1 MEDLFIHIKLTKS
14 VMKYV
19 SNKLWNNCKFT
30 WISLLSDY
38 VDLNLP
44 LDKVS
49 QRKEEI
55 FKEQTEILSSPIK
68 TTSKGYKIL
77 IQNIKALQKN

>member
-1 MEDLFIHIKLTKS
+1 M
-14 VMKYV
+14 
-19 SNKLWNNCKFT
+19 LWNMWATNYEIIANSLVSIKEK

>member
-1 MEDLFIHIKLTKS
+1 MWATNYGIIANSLVSIKEK
-14 VMKYV
+14 
-19 SNKLWNNCKFT
+19 

>member
-1 MEDLFIHIKLTKS
+1 M
-14 VMKYV
+14 
-19 SNKLWNNCKFT
+19 LWNMWATNYGIIANSLVSIKEK

-49 QRKEEI
+49 HRKEEI

>member
-1 MEDLFIHIKLTKS
+1 M
-14 VMKYV
+14 
-19 SNKLWNNCKFT
+19 LWNMWATNYGIIANSLVYIKEK

>member
-1 MEDLFIHIKLTKS
+1 M
-14 VMKYV
+14 
-19 SNKLWNNCKFT
+19 LWNMWATNYGIIANSLVSIKEK